1 MRAFLL
7 LALLSCSSSQSAPS
21 WSALAAR
28 PGHTVTGPP
37 TPRSALI
44 VVLDDVADEDVNEML
59 AGPWGATLRGLSST
73 GLRYTHA
80 YANPV
85 CSPSRR
91 SLQGGGWYFDES
103 GLACAPL
110 PGAELPAAT
119 TTIAELAASAG
130 IDARA
135 LFGKWHLGGQP
146 SDPTG
151 AAYLLAP
158 EEHGYTTT
166 DWEGGQTNDCGGS
179 SYKSWKRVRGGLETL
194 SSTYEPLEHEQAIS
208 SYIAAQSGPCL
219 VVWNMHLAHAPFHK
233 PDASIMPPGWTAP
246 GLVLTNQQKYEAM
259 LIGADWQIG
268 RVLSQLDLDDWLVI
282 VVGDNGTPEN
292 IAPDPNRAK
301 TTTLERGIHV
311 PLFMVGAGL
320 PAGTQTRLCHIADI
334 LPTLADYW
342 NVPVPQGIDGIS
354 LVGLQHGWVISGTSE
369 LGGDWCAVG
378 SFSQGALLLKL
389 RHFGTSP
396 TTEEL
401 YNLSSDPDELSNISG
416 SFPIAANFLRAK
428 LTAAGA
434 P

>member
-1 MRAFLL
+1 PALRPDRRRLPPCPRRARLHDDRLGGWTDERLRRLL
-7 LALLSCSSSQSAPS
+7 LQVLEARQG
-21 WSALAAR
+21 R
-28 PGHTVTGPP
+28 PG
-37 TPRSALI
+37 
-44 VVLDDVADEDVNEML
+44 
-59 AGPWGATLRGLSST
+59 
-73 GLRYTHA
+73 
-80 YANPV
+80 
-85 CSPSRR
+85 
-91 SLQGGGWYFDES
+91 
-103 GLACAPL
+103 
-110 PGAELPAAT
+110 
-119 TTIAELAASAG
+119 
-130 IDARA
+130 DA
-135 LFGKWHLGGQP
+135 
-146 SDPTG
+146 
-151 AAYLLAP
+151 
-158 EEHGYTTT
+158 
-166 DWEGGQTNDCGGS
+166 
-179 SYKSWKRVRGGLETL
+179 

-342 NVPVPQGIDGIS
+342 NVPVPQGIDGIA

-369 LGGDWCAVG
+369 
-378 SFSQGALLLKL
+378 
-389 RHFGTSP
+389 
-396 TTEEL
+396 
-401 YNLSSDPDELSNISG
+401 
-416 SFPIAANFLRAK
+416 
-428 LTAAGA
+428 
-434 P
+434 